1 MGSPWIR
8 ARMWVS
14 CIGRQIL
21 HHWATREA
29 LNCLNSLSSL
39 FILSYLIFA
48 MFDELHRA
56 GVCVCMYY
64 ISNLFIF
71 HTSYNHPGGSDG
83 KESIL
88 NVGDLCLIPG
98 LGRSPGEG
106 QGNPLQYSCS
116 ENPHWQRSLA
126 GYSPWGRKELDKTEW
141 LSTAHTHTHNHHNWR
156 KFTQEITKPGKNI
169 WYFSLYRSYSF
180 FICKI
185 LLNWHH
191 NVNNIVNSSFSH
203 NESKYY
209 AKSLNRLHGGYLRFF
224 CTLSLFT

>member
-64 ISNLFIF
+64 ISNFKMKKFIF

-141 LSTAHTHTHNHHNWR
+141 LSTAHTHTHIITITEENSPKKSR
-156 KFTQEITKPGKNI
+156 SQEKIFGIFLYIALTL
-169 WYFSLYRSYSF
+169 FS
-180 FICKI
+180 
-185 LLNWHH
+185 
-191 NVNNIVNSSFSH
+191 
-203 NESKYY
+203 Y
-209 AKSLNRLHGGYLRFF
+209 AKFYWIGIIMLI
-224 CTLSLFT
+224 T